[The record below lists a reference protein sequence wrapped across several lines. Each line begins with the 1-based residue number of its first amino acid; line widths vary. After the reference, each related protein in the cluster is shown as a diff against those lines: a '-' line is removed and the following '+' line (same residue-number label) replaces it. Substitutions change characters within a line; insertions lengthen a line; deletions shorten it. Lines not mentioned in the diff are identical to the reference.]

1 MAARWTSGS
10 KLDAHARHCMGIRS
24 LLCGDNGCELEVSL
38 HLTHRLLNRDHNL
51 FDRSGVAFS
60 EAGHDRS
67 IAIVGGRFNLH
78 RP

>member
-1 MAARWTSGS
+1 
-10 KLDAHARHCMGIRS
+10 MGVRS

-67 IAIVGGRFNLH
+67 IAIGREIQPASLSSAIWIEID
-78 RP
+78 RVSMLP